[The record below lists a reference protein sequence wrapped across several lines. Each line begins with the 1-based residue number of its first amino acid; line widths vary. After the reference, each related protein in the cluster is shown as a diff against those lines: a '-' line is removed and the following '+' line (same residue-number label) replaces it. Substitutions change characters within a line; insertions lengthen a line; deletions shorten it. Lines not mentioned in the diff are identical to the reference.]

1 MTTDLT
7 DGSELSE
14 EEFAWDVF
22 APDPDE
28 SEIAAEAAA
37 LEDEDELDLDDS
49 HLDWEAAMREP
60 ETMGGPEGEARAG
73 AAYDRIVD
81 TVRRSVEDPE
91 NAGDVV
97 DEDHVDEVP
106 DVVAALEP
114 EATGAP
120 GLAWL
125 DLDDGID
132 GGGAP
137 APATWQD
144 GPTETER
151 GPWVPTAAAA
161 SFEPVADSDGEGAGA
176 LRGTPSWEEP
186 DLGWEPAWEPAPEPD
201 AHEVPT
207 FEPDAAT
214 ALALAPPTWA
224 PELES
229 EPEEASVV
237 TPALH
242 GGADAD
248 AAVDAE
254 VDVAAIADGRG
265 RPVLCPQEDPG
276 TEEGPRTTAAQ
287 PGLHGHRGLGLS
299 GPGARRSRC
308 GRSCSPSPGEYRPDC
323 EDRPAGGAR
332 LALPRRRP
340 DAIGNRCGRLRD
352 HGGSSRHDVPFGP
365 PHHEQRGKGD
375 LPVHLVAAAL
385 RECPG

>member
-81 TVRRSVEDPE
+81 TVRRSFEDPE

-201 AHEVPT
+201 GAR
-207 FEPDAAT
+207 
-214 ALALAPPTWA
+214 
-224 PELES
+224 
-229 EPEEASVV
+229 
-237 TPALH
+237 
-242 GGADAD
+242 GADLRTGRSDRCCALGAAD
-248 AAVDAE
+248 
-254 VDVAAIADGRG
+254 
-265 RPVLCPQEDPG
+265 L
-276 TEEGPRTTAAQ
+276 
-287 PGLHGHRGLGLS
+287 
-299 GPGARRSRC
+299 GPGARIRARGGLGGHAGVAWRR
-308 GRSCSPSPGEYRPDC
+308 GRG
-323 EDRPAGGAR
+323 
-332 LALPRRRP
+332 RRR
-340 DAIGNRCGRLRD
+340 
-352 HGGSSRHDVPFGP
+352 
-365 PHHEQRGKGD
+365 
-375 LPVHLVAAAL
+375 
-385 RECPG
+385 